1 VQQLPQLAA
10 EQQSLLQLAAEKG
23 LATQQLGVPLPAAAA
38 AAVAAAV
45 DHVVVVEAATE
56 VGHPSSSSSS
66 SSVTFGAGVG
76 GAPVMPGQYRAQKKG
91 ECVHDIKVIQ
101 ATHLVCMVCCCC
113 CCWFHEMNAYIS
125 RSFTHPVSQCL
136 SY

>member
-38 AAVAAAV
+38 AVAAAV

-56 VGHPSSSSSS
+56 VAHPSSSSSSSS

-101 ATHLVCMVCCCC
+101 ATHSVCMVCCCC
-113 CCWFHEMNAYIS
+113 CCRWFHEMNAYIS
-125 RSFTHPVSQCL
+125 RSFTHPVSQ
-136 SY
+136 